1 MFKYAGDVL
10 RMLEEKEEPVTAI
23 EALGYIGNIF
33 SLAFFATPLIQIIKA
48 YKTVLD
54 KNDIPLLLL
63 ILIIL
68 NCLLWLIN
76 AFASGDLLSWIPLLV
91 SNGVG
96 ILINICILFL
106 YLNLIL
112 NKNLKQFLFYGIFT
126 LDVIA
131 QISYFMFRYIILK
144 DKDSKGKS
152 QEEKEFHLIGFVATV
167 INIMMYSSTFVN
179 TVKMIK
185 TKKPENLPIFS
196 IGVGLLCTITFMIQG
211 MVQYNSYKDKERK
224 MYAIETMIS
233 NGVSFL
239 SLTIQGGIWL
249 YYFLT
254 RDKSDEQ
261 IQEKVENLDVSGNLT
276 GNNTSADVTA

>member
-63 ILIIL
+63 ILI
-68 NCLLWLIN
+68 
-76 AFASGDLLSWIPLLV
+76 FASGDLLSWIPLLV

-196 IGVGLLCTITFMIQG
+196 IGV
-211 MVQYNSYKDKERK
+211 VRY
-224 MYAIETMIS
+224 
-233 NGVSFL
+233 
-239 SLTIQGGIWL
+239 
-249 YYFLT
+249 
-254 RDKSDEQ
+254 
-261 IQEKVENLDVSGNLT
+261 
-276 GNNTSADVTA
+276 